1 MIEPAWSLCVEI
13 FRVTCESAPYLLLG
27 FALAGLMHEFLP
39 TAWITRHLGRESPR
53 SVVVASL
60 LGAPLPLCSC
70 GVVPAAEALRRKG
83 AGRAPTLAF
92 LVSTPETGIES
103 LALTYGLMG
112 PTMAIVRPLVAVL
125 TALVAGF
132 LGLIAAAWERSP
144 DLVTTAPSTGHH
156 DCHAPRDCHDGHRA
170 SALFEGG
177 TTPAVASL
185 SGLATSRQER
195 LQRAFRFGF
204 IDLFD
209 DLARWLLFGLFITGA
224 LSFALPDDAFS
235 RLAASQSGIVP
246 IVVAAVLS
254 VPLYLCASSAT
265 PIAATLVAKGL
276 SPGAAL
282 VFLLIGPATNGATLM
297 LVANLLGRRWVAIYL
312 GSIATV
318 AIAAG
323 ILLDRLAGDSV
334 RDAVATVFAAG
345 HEGSAHFVELLAG
358 LVLMGAFILHLGRHP
373 LWFGKLQAAPPAV
386 SSKLEQEH

>member
-1 MIEPAWSLCVEI
+1 MIEPAWALCVEV
-13 FRVTCESAPYLLLG
+13 FRITGESAPYLLLG

-39 TAWITRHLGRESPR
+39 TAWITRHLGRESKR
-53 SVVVASL
+53 SVVAAAL

-92 LVSTPETGIES
+92 LISTPETGIES

-112 PTMAIVRPLVAVL
+112 PTMAVVRPLVAVS

-132 LGLIAAAWERSP
+132 LGLLAAASERSP
-144 DLVTTAPSTGHH
+144 DLATTAPSAGHH
-156 DCHAPRDCHDGHRA
+156 DCHEPRDCHGGHRA
-170 SALFEGG
+170 SEVFEGSA
-177 TTPAVASL
+177 TPAVAARSD
-185 SGLATSRQER
+185 LATRMRER
-195 LQRAFRFGF
+195 LERAFRFGF
-204 IDLFD
+204 VELFD
-209 DLARWLLFGLFITGA
+209 DLARWLFLGLVITGA

-235 RLAASQSGIVP
+235 RLASSQGGLVP
-246 IVVAAVLS
+246 IVLAAVLS

-323 ILLDRLAGDSV
+323 VLLDRLAGDSV
-334 RDAVATVFAAG
+334 RAAVATVFAAG
-345 HEGSAHFVELLAG
+345 HDGPAHTVELLAG
-358 LVLMGAFILHLGRHP
+358 LVLLGCFILHLRRHP
-373 LWFGKLQAAPPAV
+373 LRFGKLPARP
-386 SSKLEQEH
+386 SAIPTELKRIN